1 MNAPEDDDKKGPTPA
16 PPAARTLRAEYEGS
30 ALSRAVL
37 EAIKT
42 QQSPVLVLISG
53 KDVGRRY
60 NLHGSV
66 LIGRDPAA
74 GVSLPNDRLVSW
86 HHARIEDRGDGFWL
100 VDLGSTNGSLVN
112 GEKTAECELKP
123 NDKVVFGGTVLRF
136 EMQSQ
141 IERAYDQQLE
151 RLLNT
156 DDLSGLLLRRRFD
169 ADAEAMIET
178 ARLAGGSVGLLVMD
192 LDGVKRINDTHGH
205 LFGAYVIGEAG
216 KLIGRVIGERGLA
229 SRFGG
234 DEYVA
239 AFPGL
244 DCERTALVGEE
255 ILRALNAHPFERE
268 GITLR
273 PGISLGVAAYPEA
286 GADLPTLFHSAD
298 EALYR
303 AKQAGKNRVC
313 K

>member
-1 MNAPEDDDKKGPTPA
+1 MNAPDDDKKGP
-16 PPAARTLRAEYEGS
+16 PPAARTLRAEYEGG

-53 KDVGRRY
+53 RGVGRRY
-60 NLHGSV
+60 RLQGSV
-66 LIGRDPAA
+66 SVGRDPSAD
-74 GVSLPNDRLVSW
+74 VSLHDDRLVSW
-86 HHARIEDRGDGFWL
+86 NHARLEDRGDGWWL
-100 VDLGSTNGSLVN
+100 IDLGSTNGTLVN
-112 GEKTAECELKP
+112 GEKARECELKP

-136 EMQSQ
+136 ELQSP

-156 DDLSGLLLRRRFD
+156 DDLSGLLVRRRFD
-169 ADAEAMIET
+169 ADVEAMLET
-178 ARLAGGSVGLLVMD
+178 ARVSGGPVGLLVMD
-192 LDGVKRINDTHGH
+192 LDGIKRINDTHGH
-205 LFGAYVIGEAG
+205 LFGAYVIGESG
-216 KLIGRVIGERGLA
+216 KLIGNVIGERGIA

-234 DEYVA
+234 DEFVA

-244 DCERTALVGEE
+244 ACDETARVGEE
-255 ILRALNAHPFERE
+255 ILRAINEHPFERE
-268 GITLR
+268 GIRLR
-273 PGISLGVAAYPEA
+273 PGISLGVASFPEA
-286 GADLPTLFHSAD
+286 GADVPTLFHAAD

-313 K
+313 R

>member
-1 MNAPEDDDKKGPTPA
+1 MNASDDDKKGPTPA
-16 PPAARTLRAEYEGS
+16 PPAARTLRAEYEGG

-37 EAIKT
+37 EAIKS

-60 NLHGSV
+60 RLHGSV
-66 LIGRDPAA
+66 LVGRDPAA
-74 GVSLPNDRLVSW
+74 GVSLHDDRLVSW
-86 HHARIEDRGDGFWL
+86 HHARVEDRGDGWWVL
-100 VDLGSTNGSLVN
+100 DLGSTNGTLVN
-112 GEKTAECELKP
+112 GEKAKERELRTH
-123 NDKVVFGGTVLRF
+123 DKVVFGGTVLRF
-136 EMQSQ
+136 ELQSP

-169 ADAEAMIET
+169 ADVEAMLET
-178 ARLAGGSVGLLVMD
+178 ARVSGGPVGLLVMD
-192 LDGVKRINDTHGH
+192 LDGIKRINDTHGH
-205 LFGAYVIGEAG
+205 LFGAYVIGESG
-216 KLIGRVIGERGLA
+216 KLIGNVIGERGIA

-234 DEYVA
+234 DEFVA

-244 DCERTALVGEE
+244 DCDETAGVGEE
-255 ILRALNAHPFERE
+255 ILKAINEHPFERE
-268 GITLR
+268 GVKLR
-273 PGISLGVAAYPEA
+273 PGISLGVASFPDG
-286 GADLPTLFHSAD
+286 GADVPTLFHAAD

-313 K
+313 R